1 MALTVSAAA
10 RAQLAEDHGKITFA
24 SEACQA
30 AGPGHDNPAMPAAIL
45 VAEDQ
50 TDIRE
55 LIAMNLRSAGYE
67 VQAVADGPAALASQA
82 EVASDLLILDLMMPG
97 LDGLEVCKALRAR
110 GRTTPI
116 LMLTA
121 KATELDR
128 VLGLELGADD
138 YLTKPFSLAELLA
151 RVKALLRRAD
161 LQRAA
166 AQGQAGQAGSVR
178 NGELEILPAKRRVML
193 RGTPVDCTALEFDLL
208 LHFASHPGH
217 VYSRSQLLNAVWG
230 YTHDG
235 YEHTV
240 TTHINRLRAKLEA
253 DPMRPQI
260 ILTVRGAGYKM
271 REVPV

>member
-1 MALTVSAAA
+1 MLAAL
-10 RAQLAEDHGKITFA
+10 
-24 SEACQA
+24 
-30 AGPGHDNPAMPAAIL
+30 PATIL

-50 TDIRE
+50 ADIRD
-55 LIAMNLRSAGYE
+55 LIVLNLRNAGY
-67 VQAVADGPAALASQA
+67 AVTAVTDGVAALASQHERA
-82 EVASDLLILDLMMPG
+82 DNLLILDLMMPG
-97 LDGLEVCKALRAR
+97 MDGLEVCKALRAR
-110 GRTTPI
+110 GIATPI

-121 KATELDR
+121 KSTELDR

-161 LQRAA
+161 LLRAA
-166 AQGQAGQAGSVR
+166 QAHAQAQPGSLR
-178 NGELEILPAKRRVML
+178 NGALEILPVKRQVRYCGAAL
-193 RGTPVDCTALEFDLL
+193 DFTALEFDLL
-208 LHFASHPGH
+208 LYFAQHPGH
-217 VYSRSQLLNAVWG
+217 VFSRAQLLNAVWG

-253 DPMRPQI
+253 DPMRPEL

-271 REVPV
+271 RDAPA

>member
-1 MALTVSAAA
+1 
-10 RAQLAEDHGKITFA
+10 
-24 SEACQA
+24 
-30 AGPGHDNPAMPAAIL
+30 MPATIL

-55 LIAMNLRSAGYE
+55 LIALNLRNAGYE
-67 VQAVADGPAALASQA
+67 VATVGDGPAALASQN
-82 EVASDLLILDLMMPG
+82 EQASDLLILDLMMPG

-110 GRTTPI
+110 GRSTPI

-161 LQRAA
+161 LLRAA
-166 AQGQAGQAGSVR
+166 QSSTQAQPGALR
-178 NGELEILPAKRRVML
+178 NGDLEILPTKRQVRY
-193 RGTPVDCTALEFDLL
+193 RGEALDFTALEFDLL

-217 VYSRSQLLNAVWG
+217 VFSRAQLLNAVWG

-253 DPMRPQI
+253 DPMRPQL

-271 REVPV
+271 REAPL

>member
-1 MALTVSAAA
+1 MPPNTAA
-10 RAQLAEDHGKITFA
+10 H
-24 SEACQA
+24 
-30 AGPGHDNPAMPAAIL
+30 IL

-55 LIAMNLRSAGYE
+55 LLVMNLRSAGYE
-67 VQAVADGPAALASQA
+67 VSAVGDGREALARFN
-82 EVASDLLILDLMMPG
+82 ERPSDLLILDLMMPRM
-97 LDGLEVCKALRAR
+97 DGLE
-110 GRTTPI
+110 
-116 LMLTA
+116 
-121 KATELDR
+121 DR

-161 LQRAA
+161 LLAA
-166 AQGQAGQAGSVR
+166 AQANAQALGQKGAGVIR
-178 NGELEILPAKRRVML
+178 NGELEILPAKRQVRY
-193 RGTPVDCTALEFDLL
+193 RGEVLAFTALEFDLL

-217 VYSRSQLLNAVWG
+217 VFSRAQLLNAVWG

-253 DPMRPQI
+253 DPMRPEL
-260 ILTVRGAGYKM
+260 ILTARGAGYKM
-271 REVPV
+271 RDLE

>member
-1 MALTVSAAA
+1 M
-10 RAQLAEDHGKITFA
+10 
-24 SEACQA
+24 
-30 AGPGHDNPAMPAAIL
+30 AIL

-50 TDIRE
+50 ADIRD
-55 LIAMNLRSAGYE
+55 LLVLNLQNAGYD
-67 VQAVADGPAALASQA
+67 VSAVADGREALARQTEQA
-82 EVASDLLILDLMMPG
+82 RDLLILDLMMPG
-97 LDGLEVCKALRAR
+97 LDGLEVCKALRAK
-110 GRTTPI
+110 GSATPI

-121 KATELDR
+121 KSTELDR

-161 LQRAA
+161 LLRAA
-166 AQGQAGQAGSVR
+166 QANAQAQPSSIR
-178 NGELEILPAKRRVML
+178 NGELELQPQRRQVRV
-193 RGTPVDCTALEFDLL
+193 RGEALDFTALEFDLL
-208 LHFASHPGH
+208 LHFVQHPGH
-217 VYSRSQLLNAVWG
+217 VFSRSQLLNAVWG

-253 DPMRPQI
+253 DPMRPEM

-271 REVPV
+271 RDAPR

>member
-1 MALTVSAAA
+1 
-10 RAQLAEDHGKITFA
+10 
-24 SEACQA
+24 
-30 AGPGHDNPAMPAAIL
+30 MPAHIL

-50 TDIRE
+50 IDIRD
-55 LIAMNLRSAGYE
+55 LLVMNLQQAGYE
-67 VQAVADGPAALASQA
+67 VTAVGDGRSALDSQN
-82 EVASDLLILDLMMPG
+82 EQSSDLLILDLMMPG
-97 LDGLEVCKALRAR
+97 LDRLEVCKALRAR
-110 GRTTPI
+110 GRSSPI

-121 KATELDR
+121 KSTELDR

-161 LQRAA
+161 LLRAA
-166 AQGQAGQAGSVR
+166 QSASGASGLNTTTALR
-178 NGELEILPAKRRVML
+178 NGDLEILPVKRVVRV
-193 RGTPVDCTALEFDLL
+193 RGVQLDFTALEFDLL
-208 LHFASHPGH
+208 LHFAQHPGH
-217 VYSRSQLLNAVWG
+217 VFSRGQLLNAVWG

-253 DPMRPQI
+253 DPMRPQL

-271 REVPV
+271 REAP

>member
-1 MALTVSAAA
+1 MLAAL
-10 RAQLAEDHGKITFA
+10 
-24 SEACQA
+24 
-30 AGPGHDNPAMPAAIL
+30 PATIL

-50 TDIRE
+50 ADIRD
-55 LIAMNLRSAGYE
+55 LIVLNLRNAGYA
-67 VQAVADGPAALASQA
+67 VTAVADGVAALASQHERA
-82 EVASDLLILDLMMPG
+82 DNLLILDLMMPG
-97 LDGLEVCKALRAR
+97 MDGLEVCKALRAR
-110 GRTTPI
+110 GIATPI

-121 KATELDR
+121 KSTELDR

-161 LQRAA
+161 LLRAA
-166 AQGQAGQAGSVR
+166 QAHAQAQPGSLR
-178 NGELEILPAKRRVML
+178 NGALEILPVKRQVRYRDAAL
-193 RGTPVDCTALEFDLL
+193 DFTALEFDLL
-208 LHFASHPGH
+208 LYFAQHPGH
-217 VYSRSQLLNAVWG
+217 VFSRAQLLNAVWG

-253 DPMRPQI
+253 DPLRPEL

-271 REVPV
+271 RDAPP

>member
-1 MALTVSAAA
+1 MPP
-10 RAQLAEDHGKITFA
+10 A
-24 SEACQA
+24 S
-30 AGPGHDNPAMPAAIL
+30 IL

-50 TDIRE
+50 ADIRE
-55 LIAMNLRSAGYE
+55 LLVMNLRSAGYE
-67 VQAVADGPAALASQA
+67 VGAVADGAAALARQIEQPA
-82 EVASDLLILDLMMPG
+82 DLLVLDLMMPG
-97 LDGLEVCKALRAR
+97 LDGLEVTKALRAR
-110 GRTTPI
+110 GRSTPI

-121 KATELDR
+121 KSTELDR

-161 LQRAA
+161 LLRVAQAA
-166 AQGQAGQAGSVR
+166 TSEPRVLK
-178 NGELEILPAKRRVML
+178 NGALEILPAKRQARIAGKPL
-193 RGTPVDCTALEFDLL
+193 DFTALEFDLL

-217 VYSRSQLLNAVWG
+217 VFSRGQLLNAVWG

-253 DPMRPQI
+253 DPERPEL

-271 REVPV
+271 RDEP

>member
-1 MALTVSAAA
+1 
-10 RAQLAEDHGKITFA
+10 
-24 SEACQA
+24 
-30 AGPGHDNPAMPAAIL
+30 MPATVL

-55 LIAMNLRSAGYE
+55 LLVLHLRQAGYE
-67 VQAVADGPAALASQA
+67 VTAVADGETALASQH
-82 EVASDLLILDLMMPG
+82 EGGHDLLILDLMMPR

-110 GRTTPI
+110 GRTMPI

-121 KATELDR
+121 KSTELDR

-161 LQRAA
+161 LVRG
-166 AQGQAGQAGSVR
+166 AQASGQSGGALR
-178 NGELEILPAKRRVML
+178 NGDLEILPTKRQVRWQGKPL
-193 RGTPVDCTALEFDLL
+193 EFTALEFDLL
-208 LHFASHPGH
+208 LHFANHPGH
-217 VYSRSQLLNAVWG
+217 VFSRGQLLDAVWG

-253 DPMRPQI
+253 DPMHPQL

-271 REVPV
+271 RESP

>member
-1 MALTVSAAA
+1 
-10 RAQLAEDHGKITFA
+10 
-24 SEACQA
+24 
-30 AGPGHDNPAMPAAIL
+30 MPSTIL

-50 TDIRE
+50 ADIRE
-55 LIAMNLRSAGYE
+55 LLVLNLRGAGYE
-67 VQAVADGPAALASQA
+67 VRAVADGLAALQCQIEQPS
-82 EVASDLLILDLMMPG
+82 ELLILDLMMPG
-97 LDGLEVCKALRAR
+97 KDGLEVCKALRAR
-110 GRTTPI
+110 GSATPI

-121 KATELDR
+121 KSTELDR

-161 LQRAA
+161 LLRAA
-166 AQGQAGQAGSVR
+166 QSSAHEQGQRLR
-178 NGELEILPAKRRVML
+178 NGELEILPVKRQVKRR
-193 RGTPVDCTALEFDLL
+193 GEAIEFTALEFDLL

-217 VYSRSQLLNAVWG
+217 VFSRSQLLNAVWG

-253 DPMRPQI
+253 DPLRPEM

-271 REVPV
+271 REAPP

>member
-1 MALTVSAAA
+1 M
-10 RAQLAEDHGKITFA
+10 DMKK
-24 SEACQA
+24 
-30 AGPGHDNPAMPAAIL
+30 IL

-50 TDIRE
+50 TDIRN
-55 LIAMNLRSAGYE
+55 LLVLNLRSAGYE
-67 VQAVADGPAALASQA
+67 VTEVADGLAALASETA
-82 EVASDLLILDLMMPG
+82 RANDLLVLDLMMPG
-97 LDGLEVCKALRAR
+97 MDGLELCKTLRAR
-110 GRTTPI
+110 GCSTPI

-121 KATELDR
+121 KSTELDR

-161 LQRAA
+161 LLRV
-166 AQGQAGQAGSVR
+166 AQSSAQTQANALC
-178 NGELEILPAKRRVML
+178 NGELEILPVKRQVSV
-193 RGTPVDCTALEFDLL
+193 RGRALDFTALEFDLL
-208 LHFASHPGH
+208 LHFAQHPGH
-217 VYSRSQLLNAVWG
+217 VFSRAQLLNAVWG

-253 DPMRPQI
+253 DPLRPQL

-271 REVPV
+271 REAR

>member
-1 MALTVSAAA
+1 MVSP
-10 RAQLAEDHGKITFA
+10 L
-24 SEACQA
+24 
-30 AGPGHDNPAMPAAIL
+30 PATIL

-50 TDIRE
+50 ADIRD
-55 LIAMNLRSAGYE
+55 LIVLNLRNAGYA
-67 VQAVADGPAALASQA
+67 VTAVADGVAALASQHERA
-82 EVASDLLILDLMMPG
+82 DKLLVLDLMMPG
-97 LDGLEVCKALRAR
+97 MDGLEVCKALRAR
-110 GRTTPI
+110 GIATPI

-121 KATELDR
+121 KSTELDR

-161 LQRAA
+161 LLRAA
-166 AQGQAGQAGSVR
+166 QAHAQAQPGSLR
-178 NGELEILPAKRRVML
+178 NGALEILPVKRQVRYRDVAL
-193 RGTPVDCTALEFDLL
+193 DFTALEFDLL
-208 LHFASHPGH
+208 LYFAQHPGH
-217 VYSRSQLLNAVWG
+217 VFSRAQLLNAVWG

-253 DPMRPQI
+253 DPLRPEL

-271 REVPV
+271 RDAPA

>member
-1 MALTVSAAA
+1 
-10 RAQLAEDHGKITFA
+10 
-24 SEACQA
+24 
-30 AGPGHDNPAMPAAIL
+30 MPTHIL

-50 TDIRE
+50 IDIRD
-55 LIAMNLRSAGYE
+55 LLVMNLQQAGYE
-67 VQAVADGPAALASQA
+67 VTAVGDGRSALDSQN
-82 EVASDLLILDLMMPG
+82 EQSSDLLILDLMMPG

-110 GRTTPI
+110 GRSSPI

-121 KATELDR
+121 KSTELDR

-161 LQRAA
+161 LLRAA
-166 AQGQAGQAGSVR
+166 QSASGASGLNTTTALR
-178 NGELEILPAKRRVML
+178 NGDLEILPVKRVVRV
-193 RGTPVDCTALEFDLL
+193 RGVQLDFTALEFDLL
-208 LHFASHPGH
+208 LHFAQHPGH
-217 VYSRSQLLNAVWG
+217 VFSRGQLLNAVWG

-253 DPMRPQI
+253 DPMRPQL

-271 REVPV
+271 REAP

>member
-1 MALTVSAAA
+1 MPLS
-10 RAQLAEDHGKITFA
+10 
-24 SEACQA
+24 
-30 AGPGHDNPAMPAAIL
+30 PAAHIL

-55 LIAMNLRSAGYE
+55 LLVMNLRSAGYE
-67 VQAVADGPAALASQA
+67 VSAVGDGREALACFN
-82 EVASDLLILDLMMPG
+82 ERPSDLLILDLMMPRM
-97 LDGLEVCKALRAR
+97 DGLEVCKALRAQ
-110 GRTTPI
+110 GSATPI

-121 KATELDR
+121 KTTELDR

-161 LQRAA
+161 LLAA
-166 AQGQAGQAGSVR
+166 AQALGQKGAGAIR
-178 NGELEILPAKRRVML
+178 NGELEILPAKRQVRY
-193 RGTPVDCTALEFDLL
+193 RGEAIDFTALEFDLL

-217 VYSRSQLLNAVWG
+217 VFSRAQLLNAVWG

-253 DPMRPQI
+253 DPMRPEL
-260 ILTVRGAGYKM
+260 ILTARGAGYKM
-271 REVPV
+271 RDRV

>member
-1 MALTVSAAA
+1 
-10 RAQLAEDHGKITFA
+10 
-24 SEACQA
+24 
-30 AGPGHDNPAMPAAIL
+30 MPSTIL

-50 TDIRE
+50 ADIRE
-55 LIAMNLRSAGYE
+55 LLVLNLRGAGYE
-67 VQAVADGPAALASQA
+67 VRAVADGLAALQSQI
-82 EVASDLLILDLMMPG
+82 EQPSELLILDLMMPG
-97 LDGLEVCKALRAR
+97 KDGLEVCKALRAR
-110 GRTTPI
+110 GSATPI

-121 KATELDR
+121 KSTELDR

-161 LQRAA
+161 LLRAA
-166 AQGQAGQAGSVR
+166 QLSAHEQVQRLR
-178 NGELEILPAKRRVML
+178 NGELEILPVKRQVKRRGEAL
-193 RGTPVDCTALEFDLL
+193 EFTALEFDLL

-217 VYSRSQLLNAVWG
+217 VFSRSQLLNAVWG

-253 DPMRPQI
+253 DPLRPEM

-271 REVPV
+271 REAPP

>member
-1 MALTVSAAA
+1 
-10 RAQLAEDHGKITFA
+10 
-24 SEACQA
+24 
-30 AGPGHDNPAMPAAIL
+30 MPAHIL

-55 LIAMNLRSAGYE
+55 LLVMNLRSAGYE
-67 VQAVADGPAALASQA
+67 VTAVTDGQAALEQQA
-82 EVASDLLILDLMMPG
+82 ERASDLLILDLMMPRVDG
-97 LDGLEVCKALRAR
+97 LDVCKTLRAK
-110 GRTTPI
+110 GSATPI

-121 KATELDR
+121 KSTELDR

-161 LQRAA
+161 LLAA
-166 AQGQAGQAGSVR
+166 AHANAQSPGAKGAAAIR
-178 NGELEILPAKRRVML
+178 NGELEIWPAKRQVRR
-193 RGTPVDCTALEFDLL
+193 RGEPIEFTALEFDLL

-217 VYSRSQLLNAVWG
+217 VFSRAQLLDAVWG
-230 YTHDG
+230 YSHDG

-253 DPMRPQI
+253 DPLRPTL
-260 ILTVRGAGYKM
+260 ILTARGAGYKM
-271 REVPV
+271 RDLG

>member
-1 MALTVSAAA
+1 M
-10 RAQLAEDHGKITFA
+10 
-24 SEACQA
+24 
-30 AGPGHDNPAMPAAIL
+30 PPATIL

-50 TDIRE
+50 NDIRE
-55 LIAMNLRSAGYE
+55 LLVMNLRGAGYE
-67 VQAVADGPAALASQA
+67 VTAVADGSAALASQN
-82 EVASDLLILDLMMPG
+82 ERASDLLVLDLMMPG

-110 GRTTPI
+110 GRSTPI

-121 KATELDR
+121 KSTELDR

-161 LQRAA
+161 LLRAA
-166 AQGQAGQAGSVR
+166 QAGAGDASRAVR
-178 NGELEILPAKRRVML
+178 NGDLEILPAKRQARF
-193 RGTPVDCTALEFDLL
+193 RGLAMDFTALEFDLL
-208 LHFASHPGH
+208 LHFASHPGQ
-217 VYSRSQLLNAVWG
+217 VFSRSQLLDAVWG
-230 YTHDG
+230 YSHDG

-253 DPMRPQI
+253 DPMRPEL

-271 REVPV
+271 RDIPS